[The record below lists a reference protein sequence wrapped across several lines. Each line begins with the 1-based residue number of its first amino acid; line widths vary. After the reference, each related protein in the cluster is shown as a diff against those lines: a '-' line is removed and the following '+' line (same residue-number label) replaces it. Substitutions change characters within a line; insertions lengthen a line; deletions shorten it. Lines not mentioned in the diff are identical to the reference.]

1 MGHGHTH
8 GAVTA
13 TGSHRRRLALV
24 LAITLIVMVAEVV
37 GAIVSGS
44 VALLA
49 DAGHMLTDAAGIS
62 IALLAAWLAARPT
75 TSRRTFGWQRAEI
88 LAALGNGL
96 LLAVISVL
104 VLVEGVRRTVSPV
117 EEIDS
122 PVMLAVAAVGLVANA
137 VCLTILAR
145 GRRESLNVKGA
156 YLEVL
161 GDAMGSVAVIVAGL
175 IIWQTGYV
183 RADGIASIVIGLLIL
198 PRAASLLRDV
208 GAVLLEATPV
218 GVDLDQVR
226 RHIQGIDGVVAV
238 HDLHAWTITS
248 GAPVMSAHV
257 VVSEPVLDR
266 GGAQAVLGAL
276 RSCLSGHFDLD
287 HSTFQIESP
296 SMREREQGSVQD
308 HP

>member
-13 TGSHRRRLALV
+13 TGSHRRRLAIV
-24 LAITLIVMVAEVV
+24 LAITLTVMVAEVV

-137 VCLTILAR
+137 VCLTILAG

-161 GDAMGSVAVIVAGL
+161 GDALGSVAVIVAGL

-183 RADGIASIVIGLLIL
+183 RADGIASIAIGLLIL

-208 GAVLLEATPV
+208 GTVLLEATPV

-226 RHIQGIDGVVAV
+226 RHVLGIDGVVAV

-248 GAPVMSAHV
+248 GASVMSAHV
-257 VVSEPVLDR
+257 VVADEVLDR
-266 GGAQAVLGAL
+266 GGAQAVLAAL

-296 SMREREQGSVQD
+296 SMRERERGSVQE